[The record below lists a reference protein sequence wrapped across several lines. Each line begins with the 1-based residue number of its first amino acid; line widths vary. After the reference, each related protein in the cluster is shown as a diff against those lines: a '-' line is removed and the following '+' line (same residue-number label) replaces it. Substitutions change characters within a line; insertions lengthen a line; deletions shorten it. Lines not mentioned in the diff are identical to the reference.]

1 MKEKA
6 PLNLYQENNGR
17 HDIPLKSVTS
27 KECCQSSNLN
37 VRISMKQQEEKK
49 NNSQGDRYT
58 CRKSNNQPR

>member
-1 MKEKA
+1 MREKV

-37 VRISMKQQEEKK
+37 VRIPMKQQDETR
-49 NNSQGDRYT
+49 NFSRG
-58 CRKSNNQPR
+58 